1 MLSCCCK
8 EVLLRQPTQ
17 RPERKRKSLIQMSGD
32 QRARAAAVAIYA
44 GSPAHKLI
52 HSLNDS
58 TPCPKDLEHSQTRLT
73 EWVRAAIAAGAAG
86 GMMEGDFPRYVWYRD
101 GERAFEGRL
110 TNRALGEYKGYPI
123 DNDEL
128 PAEMRPSERDA

>member
-1 MLSCCCK
+1 
-8 EVLLRQPTQ
+8 
-17 RPERKRKSLIQMSGD
+17 MSED
-32 QRARAAAVAIYA
+32 QRERAAAVAIYA

-73 EWVRAAIAAGAAG
+73 EWIRAAITAGAAG
-86 GMMEGDFPRYVWYRD
+86 GMMEGDFPRYVWHKD

-110 TNRALGEYKGYPI
+110 TNRALGENKGYPI
-123 DNDEL
+123 ESDEL